1 MKNEKGS
8 LFALKEPE
16 FSAGVFFVDKPVGFS
31 SFAMVRRVRKLLGI
45 KKVGHAG
52 TLDPFASGLLIICAG
67 RPATRNIDRFMIGRK
82 TYEATLQL
90 GVETTTQDPEG
101 EVTATCSVPEL
112 SQADVDN
119 CLKKFTGPQ
128 MQAPPA
134 FSAAKYKG
142 KPLYHYARKGIVITK
157 PPKPIEIYSLTGSLH
172 TQNSLK
178 IEVTCSRGTYIRVLA
193 EDIGRFLGCGA
204 HLTALRRTVS
214 GPFLVEQ
221 GVPGEEL
228 TGENGLHNLTST
240 MLSVETAIE
249 KSEQV
254 SHKLHPC
261 ALHSGE

>member
-1 MKNEKGS
+1 MNNEKGS
-8 LFALKEPE
+8 LFALKEQD
-16 FSAGVFFVDKPVGFS
+16 FSAGVFLVDKPVDFS

-67 RPATRNIDRFMIGRK
+67 RPATRNIDLFMVGRK

-101 EVTATCSVPEL
+101 EITATCPVPEL

-119 CLKKFTGPQ
+119 CLKQFTGPL
-128 MQAPPA
+128 MQAPPP

-142 KPLYHYARKGIVITK
+142 KPLYYYARKGIVITK
-157 PPKPIEIYSLTGSLH
+157 PPKPIEIYSLVGSLH
-172 TQNSLK
+172 AQNYLK
-178 IEVTCSRGTYIRVLA
+178 IEVICSRGTYIRVLA

-214 GPFLVEQ
+214 GPFRVEQ

-228 TGENGLHNLTST
+228 IGENGLQNLTST
-240 MLSVETAIE
+240 LLSVETAIE
-249 KSEQV
+249 KSEQE

>member
-1 MKNEKGS
+1 MKNETGN
-8 LFALKEPE
+8 LFALKEQE
-16 FSAGVFFVDKPVGFS
+16 FTAGVFLVDKPVDFS

-67 RPATRNIDRFMIGRK
+67 RPATRNIDRFMVGRK

-101 EVTATCSVPEL
+101 EVTATCAVPEL
-112 SQADVDN
+112 SQADVDE
-119 CLKKFTGPQ
+119 CLRTFMGPQ

-134 FSAAKYKG
+134 FSAAKHKG

-172 TQNSLK
+172 AQDCLK

-204 HLTALRRTVS
+204 HLTALRRTIS
-214 GPFLVEQ
+214 GPFRVEQ
-221 GVPGEEL
+221 AVCGTDLAGED
-228 TGENGLHNLTST
+228 GLHNLTST

-249 KSEQV
+249 KSEQEY
-254 SHKLHPC
+254 HKLHPC

>member
-1 MKNEKGS
+1 MKNEAGI
-8 LFALKEPE
+8 LFASKEQE
-16 FSAGVFFVDKPVGFS
+16 FTAGVFLVDKPVGFS

-67 RPATRNIDRFMIGRK
+67 RPATRNIDQFMIGRK

-101 EVTATCSVPEL
+101 EVTAICTVPEL
-112 SQADVDN
+112 SKTDVDD
-119 CLKKFTGPQ
+119 CLQKFIGPQ

-157 PPKPIEIYSLTGSLH
+157 PPKPIEIYSLVGSQH
-172 TQNSLK
+172 AQDCLK
-178 IEVTCSRGTYIRVLA
+178 IHVTCSRGTYIRVLA
-193 EDIGRFLGCGA
+193 EDIGRLLGCGA
-204 HLTALRRTVS
+204 HLTALRRTAS
-214 GPFLVEQ
+214 GAFHVEQ
-221 GVPGEEL
+221 GVSGEEL
-228 TGENGLHNLTST
+228 SGENGLQKLTST

-249 KSEQV
+249 KSEQE